1 MKEDEEFEVGIDEE
15 EYADETPQEATTS
28 ASYTLPAPPQD
39 YASTGPQ
46 GSAPMASQDEAFSR
60 ALNAMYWGG
69 YWTAV
74 YHVCRCQS
82 SSVLC
87 L

>member
-1 MKEDEEFEVGIDEE
+1 MKEEEEFEVGIDDE
-15 EYADETPQEATTS
+15 EYADEVPQEATAS

-39 YASTGPQ
+39 YALTGAK

-74 YHVCRCQS
+74 YHVCRREFS
-82 SSVLC
+82 SAPC